1 MGVTLQTPPD
11 TDSPNPN
18 FPKPAHPQTP
28 ALMATPSAQPGQ
40 AVQTRQGSRW
50 PVRGRRTELL
60 PLSWP
65 RGRLVGFSRS
75 LKRFWGANRGES
87 EGSGWAPRPWG
98 QAAPAGRRPLSPLA
112 FAIRSCNSES
122 GKAWPRCA
130 GRVKASC
137 DRPAAGC
144 LAWPPGRGCRSAGKP
159 MPSFTFLQPTRLVCS
174 GPVHGV
180 VAAGAGWH
188 RQARS
193 PAGFSGLE
201 AGGSA
206 WLHQPQKLP
215 WHPGPDSG

>member
-18 FPKPAHPQTP
+18 FPKPAHPQTA

-87 EGSGWAPRPWG
+87 EGSGWAPRLWG

-112 FAIRSCNSES
+112 FATRRCNSES

-130 GRVKASC
+130 GRVKARC
-137 DRPAAGC
+137 DRPAAVC
-144 LAWPPGRGCRSAGKP
+144 LGSLASGQGLSFGWEAHAIIHLSSADQACLLRSCPRG
-159 MPSFTFLQPTRLVCS
+159 
-174 GPVHGV
+174 
-180 VAAGAGWH
+180 
-188 RQARS
+188 
-193 PAGFSGLE
+193 
-201 AGGSA
+201 GGSRRWVA
-206 WLHQPQKLP
+206 QAGPQS
-215 WHPGPDSG
+215 SGVLRA

>member
-87 EGSGWAPRPWG
+87 EGSGWAPRPCPGWAPPSVPTGLRHPPLQLRVGEGVAEVCRESEG
-98 QAAPAGRRPLSPLA
+98 QL
-112 FAIRSCNSES
+112 
-122 GKAWPRCA
+122 
-130 GRVKASC
+130 
-137 DRPAAGC
+137 
-144 LAWPPGRGCRSAGKP
+144 
-159 MPSFTFLQPTRLVCS
+159 
-174 GPVHGV
+174 
-180 VAAGAGWH
+180 
-188 RQARS
+188 
-193 PAGFSGLE
+193 
-201 AGGSA
+201 
-206 WLHQPQKLP
+206 
-215 WHPGPDSG
+215 